1 MDDVTFAGTVVE
13 QNRPMGAA
21 LRCPISTQSL
31 IHGGCPTIPYA
42 EASKTNST
50 ALFWSSSSMFHSQS
64 MLVKY
69 ASGQLGVV
77 KVPLSPISVPPHSI
91 DLEKII
97 QNGWAK
103 KNSKHNYMGLIN
115 VGHGKVMV

>member
-77 KVPLSPISVPPHSI
+77 KVPLSPISVPPHSRFGK
-91 DLEKII
+91 DS
-97 QNGWAK
+97 
-103 KNSKHNYMGLIN
+103 SKWLGQKTRHNYMGLISI
-115 VGHGKVMV
+115 GHGKVVV